1 MPALAPEPVAPVPVP
16 VVSQL
21 GALAWDALP
30 AYMKRAD
37 DGTVRTLLAAIGA
50 PVEAL
55 ATLLQDWRAWTDP
68 EVAAFDRMGWLAAF
82 TGLDLTDV
90 PDDQRRQ
97 AVNDLTLR
105 AHGTEAAL
113 RGRVRLTL
121 TGARQVMITCPYQG
135 DPDHVYVRTLAD
147 ETPNPAAT
155 LLAIRA
161 EVPAWKRLTAEVAAA
176 GGLTYNALG
185 AKYTTYDAM
194 TTTGKTNAQ
203 LAQEMT

>member
-21 GALAWDALP
+21 GALAFDALP
-30 AYMKRAD
+30 GYMRRSD
-37 DGTVRTLLAAIGA
+37 DGTLAGLMAAIGV

-55 ATLLQDWRAWTDP
+55 ASLLQNWRAWTDP
-68 EVAAFDRMGWLAAF
+68 EVVAFDRMGWLAAF
-82 TGLDLTDV
+82 TGLDLTGVAAAD
-90 PDDQRRQ
+90 RRS
-97 AVNDLTLR
+97 AVSNPVLR
-105 AHGTEAAL
+105 AHGTEAAI
-113 RGRVRLTL
+113 RARVALTL

-185 AKYTTYDAM
+185 AKYATYDAM
-194 TTTGKTNAQ
+194 TATGKTNAQ
-203 LAQEMT
+203 LAQETT